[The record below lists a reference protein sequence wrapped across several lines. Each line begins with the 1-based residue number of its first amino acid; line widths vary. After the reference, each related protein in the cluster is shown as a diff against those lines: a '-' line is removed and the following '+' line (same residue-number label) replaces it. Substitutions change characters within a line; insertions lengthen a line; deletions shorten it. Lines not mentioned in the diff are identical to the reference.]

1 MKSTLLFAVSFT
13 MLATTAHA
21 QIGGK
26 AIPEYKT
33 RMGTVFHPGDTLH
46 LGLGTDLRGSFKY
59 ITIPANVFISP
70 VPTPLSAVG
79 ANQRTVIK
87 EIRLQTFNKRVGPR
101 TVAVVNF
108 GGFNDAVDLDAAE
121 EAGEIRTINN
131 KPKATAPAAAS
142 VSVAD
147 ELMKLKG
154 LLDAKV
160 ITQEEFDAQKAK
172 LLK

>member
-1 MKSTLLFAVSFT
+1 MKSTLLFAISFM
-13 MLATTAHA
+13 MLAATAHA

-33 RMGTVFHPGDTLH
+33 RMGTTFHPGDTLR

-59 ITIPANVFISP
+59 ITIPANIFISP
-70 VPTPLSAVG
+70 IPTPLSAVA

-108 GGFNDAVDLDAAE
+108 GGFNDAVDLESAE
-121 EAGEIRTINN
+121 EAGEIRTVNN
-131 KPKATAPAAAS
+131 RPKATAAAPAS

-147 ELMKLKG
+147 ELIKLKG
-154 LLDAKV
+154 LLDANA
-160 ITQEEFDAQKAK
+160 ITQAEYDAQKAK